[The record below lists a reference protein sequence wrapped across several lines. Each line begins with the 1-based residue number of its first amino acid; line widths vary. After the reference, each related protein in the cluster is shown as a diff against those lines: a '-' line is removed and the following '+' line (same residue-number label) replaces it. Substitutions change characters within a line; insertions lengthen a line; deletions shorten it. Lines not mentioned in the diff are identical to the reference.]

1 MSRTPQ
7 PVEPHR
13 AAPTVVIVILVLR
26 VAVFAVTVGLAAA
39 LLISGQDLG
48 AVSSAVSGLVTAA
61 VAAACVLTGR
71 LGLGQLGVGRPGIR
85 RPGIGRP
92 GIGRPGIGRPGVGR
106 VVR

>member
-71 LGLGQLGVGRPGIR
+71 LGLGQLGVGRPGI
-85 RPGIGRP
+85 
-92 GIGRPGIGRPGVGR
+92 GRPGVGR